1 MKKSTKLR
9 LSFLILVGL
18 SLGFLAEVFLT
29 IFDNWTSRII
39 SSSTIDVF
47 FSICGIAIC
56 GVVFLFS
63 YLGIVKSDEKWPII
77 GYFTSFVFYDVMVIL
92 GGMFGKFILQLFI
105 N

>member
-9 LSFLILVGL
+9 LSFLVLVGL

-29 IFDNWTSRII
+29 IFDNWTSR
-39 SSSTIDVF
+39 IDVF

-63 YLGIVKSDEKWPII
+63 YLGIVKSDEKWPIK